1 MRRSV
6 VIGLLVVLACAA
18 VAVALPGAG
27 TASRSWDGCT
37 GRVGDVRFRAADG
50 TRLVGHRFGRSRTVV
65 VLAHEFRGNL
75 CDWASYGRRLAR
87 LGFEAFAFD
96 FRNWGQSQT
105 RPYRSG
111 QAQGV
116 DVAAAVKLVRA
127 QGAKKVFVVGASL
140 GGSAVLVA
148 GATVRPQVD
157 GIVSVS
163 GAADLAGALGAVP
176 RLRAP
181 VLFVAGKYDTD
192 FAADA
197 QRLYAAAGST
207 DKTLKILGRGEHG
220 VELVAASPAA
230 RTLIERF
237 LRSH

>member
-1 MRRSV
+1 MRTIAV
-6 VIGLLVVLACAA
+6 AVLVVLASGAIA
-18 VAVALPGAG
+18 IALPGAG
-27 TASRSWDGCT
+27 TASRAWDGCT

-87 LGFEAFAFD
+87 LGVEAFAFD

-111 QAQGV
+111 QAQGA
-116 DVAAAVKLVRA
+116 DVAAAVRLVRA
-127 QGAKKVFVVGASL
+127 QGAKRVFLVGASL
-140 GGSAVLVA
+140 GGSAVLAA
-148 GATVRPQVD
+148 GASVRPKVD
-157 GIVSVS
+157 GVVSVS
-163 GAADLAGALGAVP
+163 GAADLAGALASVP
-176 RLRAP
+176 RLEAP
-181 VLFVAGKYDTD
+181 VLFLAGRYDTD

-197 QRLYAAAGST
+197 QRLYDAAASP

-220 VELVAASPAA
+220 VQLVAASPAA
-230 RTLIERF
+230 RSLIERF
-237 LRSH
+237 IRSH